1 MNFSR
6 YNVKHYKLWN
16 VSRFIK
22 IKRFFFFFMF
32 AQTNKQTNTF
42 HNTFLR
48 PDPGLRVKD
57 NISLCKV
64 TSADFIQLCPT
75 CCVSLSVNE
84 RRVVLVMTL
93 LSVSTFEMPPRGSWR
108 PFTPHNTPTRLEA
121 HTHTRETSGV
131 DGAPCRSHGGGRR
144 GWERETQREAKGSQR
159 TTEGEIL

>member
-1 MNFSR
+1 M
-6 YNVKHYKLWN
+6 
-16 VSRFIK
+16 
-22 IKRFFFFFMF
+22 KRFTFY
-32 AQTNKQTNTF
+32 QDKEILLLLYVYTQTNTF

-48 PDPGLRVKD
+48 PDPGLQVKD

-121 HTHTRETSGV
+121 HTHTHTPETSGV

-159 TTEGEIL
+159 TREGEIL